1 MKELKRLLIYGV
13 STAVVILILYTLA
26 TSGAVSGDLLL
37 LVATLLVVVLPV
49 ALIIWVGKRERARRQ
64 SQDGETS

>member
-13 STAVVILILYTLA
+13 STAVVIMILTTLA
-26 TSGAVSGDLLL
+26 TSGAVSGDFLALA
-37 LVATLLVVVLPV
+37 ATLLVVVLPV